1 MLPRRAIMILGECRA
16 DQETLCPSV
25 PPGGGR
31 VLSCLAQNS
40 PRLSPQC
47 YKALAPVTQ

>member
-1 MLPRRAIMILGECRA
+1 MILAICRA
-16 DQETLCPSV
+16 DQETLCASV

-31 VLSCLAQNS
+31 VLSCLAEKS
-40 PRLSPQC
+40 PHLSPEC